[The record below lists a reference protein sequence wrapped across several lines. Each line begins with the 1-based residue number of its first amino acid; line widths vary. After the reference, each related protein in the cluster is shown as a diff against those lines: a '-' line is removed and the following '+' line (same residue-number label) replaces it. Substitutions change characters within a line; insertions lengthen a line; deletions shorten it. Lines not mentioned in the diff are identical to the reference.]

1 MNMSHS
7 SHSSLLKLCVLALA
21 VAPLACA
28 SAPTQP
34 PAAAAPPAQAFQQ
47 ASGGV
52 TAPQGNPDDG
62 VVFVDK
68 ERKEP
73 QTHED
78 GTPVTNLHP
87 EKSAHPKY

>member
-1 MNMSHS
+1 MSHS
-7 SHSSLLKLCVLALA
+7 SHSSLLKLCILGAALA
-21 VAPLACA
+21 AAACA
-28 SAPTQP
+28 SAPTPP

-62 VVFVDK
+62 VQFVEQ

-78 GTPVTNLHP
+78 GAPATNLHP
-87 EKSAHPKY
+87 EKSARPKY